1 VQKTKSKL
9 TEFII
14 PSKAIN
20 VLKLMKLMYKYFGD
34 FLLSLF
40 YSTWDNV
47 VVIIIETLLIIII
60 FLQRASF
67 RSKGILIDRMDTE
80 VGERSTVFFKLDEIA
95 EIN

>member
-1 VQKTKSKL
+1 MQKTKSKL

-20 VLKLMKLMYKYFGD
+20 VLKLMKLIYKYFRD
-34 FLLSLF
+34 FLLPLF

-47 VVIIIETLLIIII
+47 VVIIIETLVIIIL
-60 FLQRASF
+60 FLQCASL
-67 RSKGILIDRMDTE
+67 RSKGVLINRMDTE
-80 VGERSTVFFKLDEIA
+80 VGERSTVFFKLDGIA